1 MLHLMEQTSHFILSI
16 PDRATAFGQLIYIS
30 LIFATKTPMHHPPA
44 GGHQSLNL
52 VFSGVFVIWW
62 QKN

>member
-1 MLHLMEQTSHFILSI
+1 MLPTELGMMFFIVVFF
-16 PDRATAFGQLIYIS
+16 RATAFGQLIYIS

-44 GGHQSLNL
+44 GGHQSLNF
-52 VFSGVFVIWW
+52 VYFGVFVIWW